1 MGLATEAEEWIRGAC
16 RRFSE
21 ATGWPLQFTPAD
33 SSTGRLIAG
42 GSAEDPICCWYTEL
56 NDGQQRIGYLHID
69 LPGEPEEDRGFLTVC
84 QIAELQAETVNRFLA
99 SRRALDDRDQEFST
113 LVDIGR
119 SLPSQDDLPNAVSQ
133 LLRAAVQLTGF
144 RTAAFF
150 LLNPAVNELK
160 LRVAHQSD
168 RQEIP
173 HAERLL
179 AESPADLEALTTSRV
194 LLHREE
200 EADEAEAA
208 EGNCWLPD
216 DAATAACLPVQSE
229 AGPIGTLWAFDR
241 RTRNPEDRE
250 WHVLESISAQIAAV
264 LERIVLLHESAD
276 QHRIQQDLLVAGE
289 NQSQVITRDLT
300 ESSGLDVAAVCTS
313 RFEVGGD
320 LCELIPLDRN
330 RTLIAVG
337 DASGDSVPAAL
348 VMSAVRGALRCLSM
362 NPIDEVLQTDIVM
375 ERINRSLHQITPPH
389 QFMSLLI
396 GVYDAASASF
406 TYTNG
411 GHPAPLHVHQSEV
424 EVLNS
429 HGMLL
434 GVMEEATYGTSIVE
448 MQDGDMLVFYSDGVS
463 EAMSGQRSMFRS
475 DGIAGA
481 AAAVGSGSSQDV
493 LDSIW
498 QKLEEHSQ
506 SGGDADDRT
515 LLVLKPHP
523 DAVQLGATSSGE
535 SHSTV

>member
-1 MGLATEAEEWIRGAC
+1 MELATEAEEWIRGAC

-42 GSAEDPICCWYTEL
+42 GPADDPICCWYSEL

-69 LPGEPEEDRGFLTVC
+69 LPREPEEDRGFLTVC
-84 QIAELQAETVNRFLA
+84 QVAELQAETVNRFLA
-99 SRRALDDRDQEFST
+99 SRRALEDRDQEFST

-173 HAERLL
+173 LCERLL
-179 AESPADLEALTTSRV
+179 AESPVDLEALTTARV
-194 LLHREE
+194 LLQREE
-200 EADEAEAA
+200 EEGEEAEC
-208 EGNCWLPD
+208 NRWLPD

-241 RTRNPEDRE
+241 RTRQPEDRE

-276 QHRIQQDLLVAGE
+276 QHRIQQDLQVAGE

-300 ESSGLDVAAVCTS
+300 DSSGLDVAAVCTS

-320 LCELIPLDRN
+320 LCELIPLDRH

-348 VMSAVRGALRCLSM
+348 VMSAVRGALRSLAMS
-362 NPIDEVLQTDIVM
+362 PIDEVLQTDSVM

-411 GHPAPLHVHQSEV
+411 GHPAPLHVHRGDV
-424 EVLNS
+424 DVLNS

-448 MQDGDMLVFYSDGVS
+448 LADGDVLVFYSDGVS

-481 AAAVGSGSSQDV
+481 AAAVGSGSSQQI

-498 QKLEEHSQ
+498 SKLEEHAE

-515 LLVLKPHP
+515 LLVLKPRL
-523 DAVQLGATSSGE
+523 DETGAGSVTAGE
-535 SHSTV
+535 SHSTI